1 MKTKIK
7 GKVTF
12 KKVYVITSIIIACAA
27 LLHLSLEERADASA
41 PLVVEFPVQRESD
54 GGGRTVNGPCTEVAP
69 YVHDCTDQATR
80 DIIYRET
87 EGGTKAIDWHGSV
100 EVTPPTTTWS
110 KTMVASVSM
119 YSRKDSC
126 HNRRGKVCLT
136 AIGKDTKAGTTVA
149 CPRSMA
155 LGTKLIIKSGPLQGF
170 YVCEDRTAK
179 WVEQKFGPTIDVFT
193 EDYAYALTFGRH
205 ATEVAIVK

>member
-41 PLVVEFPVQRESD
+41 PLVVGHVVEREHGA
-54 GGGRTVNGPCTEVAP
+54 GGELTSPCTEVAP
-69 YVHDCTDQATR
+69 HVHDCTDQATR

-100 EVTPPTTTWS
+100 DVTPPTSTFT

-136 AIGKDTKAGTTVA
+136 AIGKDVQAGTTVA

-155 LGTKLIIKSGPLQGF
+155 LGTKLVIKSGPLQGF

-193 EDYAYALTFGRH
+193 EDYDYAITFGRR